1 MTITDQIKTLNRKI
15 MQNDAQY
22 DLDRKAAKVSALS
35 SNNLGKYEYLSF
47 EDLGLKP
54 NAIEQAKFEYSPL
67 GKVFT
72 QRFDKNDQKER
83 LFRRLKNIEGKNK
96 EQLNVLKDQLEKQP
110 IISKVKN
117 PNFNNVSF
125 RNLLDAKSME
135 VFNEIRDQDEIIYY
149 SRLNFITSS
158 KKYTFKFG
166 DFMSLGKL
174 AKNIYNGNV
183 SLDVAKQ
190 EQRKMENVLERII
203 DYNPVKTLYKNQK
216 ANILLN
222 AKEFY
227 KGKKEVLIAF
237 EENLFPLP
245 KPYVFGENE
254 WKEKDNLGNEKFM
267 PKTFNLNFLEMNN
280 QTELSEK

>member
-1 MTITDQIKTLNRKI
+1 
-15 MQNDAQY
+15 
-22 DLDRKAAKVSALS
+22 
-35 SNNLGKYEYLSF
+35 
-47 EDLGLKP
+47 
-54 NAIEQAKFEYSPL
+54 
-67 GKVFT
+67 
-72 QRFDKNDQKER
+72 
-83 LFRRLKNIEGKNK
+83 
-96 EQLNVLKDQLEKQP
+96 
-110 IISKVKN
+110 
-117 PNFNNVSF
+117 
-125 RNLLDAKSME
+125 ME

-203 DYNPVKTLYKNQK
+203 DYNPAKTLYKNQK

-237 EENLFPLP
+237 EENMFPLL
-245 KPYVFGENE
+245 KPYVFGKN
-254 WKEKDNLGNEKFM
+254 
-267 PKTFNLNFLEMNN
+267 
-280 QTELSEK
+280 